1 MMCGAFLSV
10 RRVCADLQLIALQD
24 VIQRREETIAMRSL
38 LNTDKVTED
47 NPMMLRLKELKALEA
62 IAGKVDRLTVH
73 DGTQGRLRKVIRR
86 IWAAFMVWKRN
97 SVRKYP
103 A

>member
-10 RRVCADLQLIALQD
+10 RRVCTHVQLVALQD
-24 VIQRREETIAMRSL
+24 VVQRREETITMRSL
-38 LNTDKVTED
+38 LNTDKVMED

-62 IAGKVDRLTVH
+62 IAGKVDHLTVH

-86 IWAAFMVWKRN
+86 MWAAFMVWKRN